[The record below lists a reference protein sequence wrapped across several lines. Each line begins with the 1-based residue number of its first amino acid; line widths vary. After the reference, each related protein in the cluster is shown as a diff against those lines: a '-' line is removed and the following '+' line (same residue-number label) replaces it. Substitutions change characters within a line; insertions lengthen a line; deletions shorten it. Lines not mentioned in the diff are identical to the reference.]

1 MMSICF
7 IQQFVAVVHEPDWW
21 QGDFLITCPL
31 YLMSSAGCPSDY
43 FRRRS
48 ASCHMVTALS
58 ATHVSMRACAC
69 TTQTHTHTGEPHKGG
84 IKQIDAH
91 AEDLSS

>member
-1 MMSICF
+1 MKGVCF
-7 IQQFVAVVHEPDWW
+7 TPQFVAVISEPDWW

-43 FRRRS
+43 FRRGS
-48 ASCHMVTALS
+48 ALCHMVTALS
-58 ATHVSMRACAC
+58 ATHVSMRACAH
-69 TTQTHTHTGEPHKGG
+69 TMQTHAGETHKGG
-84 IKQIDAH
+84 IKEIDAH